1 MAMRIILKHSSAE
14 DQRPTVAQAGQAG
27 ELLLNTHSAGAFL
40 SCKDSAGDIHQV
52 GGVKISTAAP
62 ANPVKG
68 TVWLDINLGL
78 DRGLLKVYNGTQW
91 VTGGGTFDACTDG
104 GLVQDSST
112 GCWSVELSID
122 DLTDVDT
129 STNTPAI
136 GEILVWDGTNWVPES
151 LADVQLDWSDLPACT
166 GGGFIYD
173 TSDADPANHCWK
185 IDWSTLPACGGGG
198 FVYDN
203 VNNCWK
209 IDWVTFPGGDHIEWD
224 PTDEL
229 WNVIPVPPVEISDTA
244 PDFKAEY
251 FWWNSDTGELFLG
264 YKDPSGDEYWVSAS
278 RPGDPGA
285 DGKDGDPVIISQ
297 DTTPPFQED
306 AIWFNTATGEAFF
319 GYLDPSGDEYWVS
332 LSKPGAPGAD
342 GKDGD
347 PVIISQ
353 DTPPPVVEDHIWF
366 NTETGE
372 AFFGY
377 VDGDGDAYWVALNKP
392 GADGADGPP
401 GKDGDPVVISQ
412 DTPPPVTEDY
422 IWFNTSSGEAFFGY
436 VDPSGD
442 AYWVSLSKP
451 GAPGA
456 DGKDGD
462 PVIISQDTP
471 PPVVED
477 NIWFNTDTGEAFFG
491 YVDPSGDAY
500 WVALSKPGAPGA
512 DGADGIPVVI
522 SQDTAP
528 PVQEDVIWFDTSKGE
543 AFFGYVDP
551 SGDAYWVSLSK
562 PGDPGADGADGTPVV
577 TSSDTPPPVT
587 EDHIWFNT
595 DAGEAFFGYIDPSGD
610 DYWVSLSKPGP
621 PGRDGLDGVT
631 ATVSATAPVNP
642 VDGQIWHN
650 SDIGKSYAYWSSQ
663 SVWVSM

>member
-52 GGVKISTAAP
+52 GGVKISTVAP

-78 DRGLLKVYNGTQW
+78 NRGLLKVYNGTQW

-104 GLVQDSST
+104 GLIQDPST

-129 STNTPAI
+129 STNAPAV
-136 GEILVWDGTNWVPES
+136 GEILIWDGTNWVPES
-151 LADVQLDWSDLPACT
+151 LADVQLDWSDLPACA

-185 IDWSTLPACGGGG
+185 IDWSTLP
-198 FVYDN
+198 
-203 VNNCWK
+203 
-209 IDWVTFPGGDHIEWD
+209 GGDHIEWD
-224 PTDEL
+224 PVGEL

-297 DTTPPFQED
+297 DT
-306 AIWFNTATGEAFF
+306 
-319 GYLDPSGDEYWVS
+319 
-332 LSKPGAPGAD
+332 
-342 GKDGD
+342 
-347 PVIISQ
+347 
-353 DTPPPVVEDHIWF
+353 PPPVVEDHIWF

-377 VDGDGDAYWVALNKP
+377 VDEDGDAYWVALNKP

-401 GKDGDPVVISQ
+401 GEDGDPVVISQ

-422 IWFNTSSGEAFFGY
+422 IWFDTSKGEAFFGY

-451 GAPGA
+451 G
-456 DGKDGD
+456 
-462 PVIISQDTP
+462 T
-471 PPVVED
+471 
-477 NIWFNTDTGEAFFG
+477 
-491 YVDPSGDAY
+491 
-500 WVALSKPGAPGA
+500 PGA
-512 DGADGIPVVI
+512 DGADGTPVVI

-528 PVQEDVIWFDTSKGE
+528 PVTEDVIWFDTSKGE

-587 EDHIWFNT
+587 TDHIWFNT
-595 DAGEAFFGYIDPSGD
+595 DAGEAFFGYVDPSGD

-650 SDIGKSYAYWSSQ
+650 SDAGKSYAYWSSQ

>member
-203 VNNCWK
+203 ANNCWK
-209 IDWVTFPGGDHIEWD
+209 VELDLEDLQNVLPDGIVAGDGLIWDGTNWVPSNDITDWENFPSCASIDWDSVTKCWGVDWSTFPGGDHIEWD
-224 PTDEL
+224 PVGEL

-297 DTTPPFQED
+297 DT
-306 AIWFNTATGEAFF
+306 
-319 GYLDPSGDEYWVS
+319 
-332 LSKPGAPGAD
+332 
-342 GKDGD
+342 
-347 PVIISQ
+347 
-353 DTPPPVVEDHIWF
+353 PPPVVED
-366 NTETGE
+366 N
-372 AFFGY
+372 
-377 VDGDGDAYWVALNKP
+377 
-392 GADGADGPP
+392 
-401 GKDGDPVVISQ
+401 
-412 DTPPPVTEDY
+412 

-451 GAPGA
+451 GTPGA
-456 DGKDGD
+456 DG
-462 PVIISQDTP
+462 V
-471 PPVVED
+471 
-477 NIWFNTDTGEAFFG
+477 
-491 YVDPSGDAY
+491 
-500 WVALSKPGAPGA
+500 
-512 DGADGIPVVI
+512 DGIPVVI

-562 PGDPGADGADGTPVV
+562 PGNPGADGADGTPVV

-587 EDHIWFNT
+587 TDHIWFNT
-595 DAGEAFFGYIDPSGD
+595 DAGEAFFGYVDPSGD

-650 SDIGKSYAYWSSQ
+650 SDAGKSYAYWSSQ